1 MMKMKS
7 VQDKVFDIFNIIFM
21 LLVLVVMLYPLWFTI
36 IVSFSDP
43 LAVGG
48 GKVWILPVDPTLEAY
63 QNVFKSDMIWI
74 GYRNT
79 IFYTVLGTAF
89 NIFLTIPAAYVLS
102 KKTLVGRNA
111 LSWIFLFTMYFGG
124 GLVPTYL
131 LFKNLSLVNTPWV
144 LIISGGLSVYNM
156 IVTRIFFQTSIPEE
170 IYESARI
177 DGASNFRMFFQI
189 ALPLSKSIIAVM
201 TLFYAVSRWN
211 SYFSA
216 LVYTTKE
223 ELAPLQLV
231 LRRILI
237 LNEDM
242 IKEITS
248 GSISGD
254 QMMDALRKAQM
265 AETMKYSLIFIASA
279 PLLVAY
285 PFVQKY
291 FVKGV
296 MIGSLKG

>member
-1 MMKMKS
+1 MKS
-7 VQDKVFDIFNIIFM
+7 VQDKIFDICNIIFM
-21 LLVLVVMLYPLWFTI
+21 LLVLIIMLYPMWFAV

-48 GKVWILPVDPTLEAY
+48 GRVWIVPVEPTLEAY
-63 QNVFKSDMIWI
+63 QNVFKNSIIWT
-74 GYRNT
+74 GYKNT
-79 IFYTVLGTAF
+79 IFYTVLGTAL
-89 NIFLTIPAAYVLS
+89 NIILTIPAAYVLS
-102 KKTLVGRNA
+102 KKNLVGRNV
-111 LSWIFLFTMYFGG
+111 LSWIFLFTMYFSG

-131 LFKNLSLVNTPWV
+131 LLKSLSLINTRWV
-144 LIISGGLSVYNM
+144 LILSGGLSVYNM

-170 IYESARI
+170 IYESAKI
-177 DGASNFRMFFQI
+177 DGASHFCAFFKI
-189 ALPLSKSIIAVM
+189 ALPLAKSIIAVM
-201 TLFYAVSRWN
+201 VLFYAASRWN
-211 SYFSA
+211 SYFDA

-223 ELAPLQLV
+223 SLAPLQLV

-242 IKEITS
+242 MKEITS
-248 GSISGD
+248 GNISGD
-254 QMMDALRKAQM
+254 QMKDVLRQASM
-265 AETMKYSLIFIASA
+265 AETMKYALIFIASA
-279 PLLVAY
+279 PLLIAY